1 MGRGVASV
9 AIDSLFALFGLKQHT
24 LHPSSLGAQPVMLPT
39 NTTITKA
46 KTFLLKAFFLDA
58 LL

>member
-1 MGRGVASV
+1 V

-24 LHPSSLGAQPVMLPT
+24 SHSSSLGEQPANLQT
-39 NTTITKA
+39 STAIAKA

-58 LL
+58 LF

>member
-1 MGRGVASV
+1 M
-9 AIDSLFALFGLKQHT
+9 LTCLTQHT

-46 KTFLLKAFFLDA
+46 KTFLLKAFFLRI
-58 LL
+58 

>member
-24 LHPSSLGAQPVMLPT
+24 LHPSSLGTQPANLQT
-39 NTTITKA
+39 STAITKT
-46 KTFLLKAFFLDA
+46 KTFLLKAFFLPI
-58 LL
+58 